1 MKIKINK
8 DIAVRLAKIVLY
20 AYKDRERVFDM
31 SEYSLCEREVLK
43 PEHAECATA
52 CCLLGYAPIVYP
64 QYRELLNWC
73 AVYCALL
80 EKNYD
85 IYEHRQTLD
94 GVHKCLFDRDLPSER
109 EAAVARVWLYISTG
123 VAGPDYQTVK
133 KYKTVRFH
141 EKMIEDLESILEN

>member
-8 DIAVRLAKIVLY
+8 DIAVRLAKLVLH
-20 AYKDRERVFDM
+20 AYEDRERVFDM
-31 SEYSLCEREVLK
+31 SEYSLKEDENLK
-43 PEHAECATA
+43 PHQAECATA

-64 QYRELLNWC
+64 QYKELSNWC

-80 EKNYD
+80 EKDYD
-85 IYEHRQTLD
+85 TYANRQTLD

-123 VAGPDYQTVK
+123 VAGPDYKTVE